1 MSEGSLG
8 EKCDWKEL
16 LDRART
22 GWLLRQGKGFGG
34 PARRT
39 ILLRPHPH
47 PHPSWGASWGTAGKG
62 RRKETQAPGED
73 ENPRATLK
81 PPGRGRAPLYRCR
94 IVQRQ
99 VWGSQGRERG
109 RKTAGLT
116 WHQGLL
122 LRWGAAGVRCRLTG
136 AEQTP
141 GIHGAES
148 GSGC

>member
-16 LDRART
+16 LDRAWT
-22 GWLLRQGKGFGG
+22 GWLLRQGKGFGE
-34 PARRT
+34 PARGT

-81 PPGRGRAPLYRCR
+81 PPGRGRAPLYR
-94 IVQRQ
+94 
-99 VWGSQGRERG
+99 WDSAE
-109 RKTAGLT
+109 
-116 WHQGLL
+116 
-122 LRWGAAGVRCRLTG
+122 AGVGQSGQREG
-136 AEQTP
+136 SKD
-141 GIHGAES
+141 S
-148 GSGC
+148 GSDMAPGSSPQMGRSWGQMSAHWGRADSWDSRG